1 MCYAQ
6 YTPGS
11 IVFAFTIEV
20 ECSYRE
26 RIPFVS
32 FSLMN
37 QSSVEVLEESK
48 SGLTRDNSDEDLERL
63 AAALRLIKLRD
74 VEKNPGPLLP

>member
-1 MCYAQ
+1 
-6 YTPGS
+6 
-11 IVFAFTIEV
+11 VFAFTIEV